1 MLHQLLTNIS
11 PQKNTGKLVANLI
24 IMKISAFAISEI
36 TLGKHNVKDERLD
49 QADKLV
55 KAKKKTYPQ
64 VEIVSEDEALEAD
77 VIIVPKDAKTDLILK
92 DLDFVETRLARQP
105 EEGEKIVLNKMKAAL
120 EKEDFISTIGLSSE
134 DKEIISGYGLF
145 TLKPIVEINK
155 EELEDMGS
163 LLVKTLAQSGFIC
176 FLTVGDKENRAWL
189 IKKGTTAWE
198 AAGAIH
204 SDIQQ
209 GFIRAEIINFAD
221 FIQSGGETQAKQAGK
236 MRLEQKEYIMQDADL
251 VNFRF
256 NK

>member
-1 MLHQLLTNIS
+1 
-11 PQKNTGKLVANLI
+11 
-24 IMKISAFAISEI
+24 MKISAFAIPEI
-36 TLGKHNVKDERLD
+36 VLGKNNIKDARLD

-64 VEIVSEDEALEAD
+64 VEIVSEKEALESD
-77 VIIVPKDAKTDLILK
+77 VIIILSDAKMDLILK
-92 DLDFVETRLARQP
+92 DLDFMATRLAKGP
-105 EEGEKIVLNKMKAAL
+105 EEKEKILLSKMKAVL
-120 EKEDFISTIGLSSE
+120 EKEDFISTLGLTNE

-145 TLKPIVEINK
+145 TIKPIVVIDK
-155 EELEDMGS
+155 EDLGDMGG
-163 LLVKTLAQSGFIC
+163 LLAKALAQSGFIC

-209 GFIRAEIINFAD
+209 GFIRAEIISFAD
-221 FIQSGGETQAKQAGK
+221 FIQAGGETQAKQAGL

>member
-1 MLHQLLTNIS
+1 
-11 PQKNTGKLVANLI
+11 
-24 IMKISAFAISEI
+24 MKISAFALSEI
-36 TLGKHNVKDERLD
+36 VLGKHNVKDGRLD

-64 VEIVSEDEALEAD
+64 VEIVSEAEALEAD
-77 VIIVPKDAKTDLILK
+77 AIIIPKDAKMDLILR
-92 DLDFVETRLARQP
+92 DLDFVETRLTRDP
-105 EEGEKIVLNKMKAAL
+105 EEKEKALLNKMKAAL
-120 EKEDFISTIGLSSE
+120 EKEEFISTLGLSSE
-134 DKEIISGYGLF
+134 EKELISGYGLL
-145 TLKPIVEINK
+145 TLKPIVVINK
-155 EELEDMGS
+155 EDAGDMVS
-163 LLVKTLAQSGFIC
+163 LLPKVLTESGFIC

-198 AAGAIH
+198 ASGVIH

-209 GFIRAEIINFAD
+209 GFIRAEIISFAD
-221 FIQSGGETQAKQAGK
+221 FIQAGGETQVKQAGK